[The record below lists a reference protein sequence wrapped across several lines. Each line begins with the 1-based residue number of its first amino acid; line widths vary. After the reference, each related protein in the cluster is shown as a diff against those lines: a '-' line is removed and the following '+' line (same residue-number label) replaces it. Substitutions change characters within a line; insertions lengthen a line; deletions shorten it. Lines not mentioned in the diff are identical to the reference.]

1 MRAEEA
7 AGHWFRGGDA
17 ASAWLSSVHA
27 FAEAWTFR
35 VGGRFDLVTADHGGV
50 VPVCGGA
57 DDDTRKAERLFRIA
71 SER

>member
-1 MRAEEA
+1 M
-7 AGHWFRGGDA
+7 D
-17 ASAWLSSVHA
+17 V
-27 FAEAWTFR
+27 R